1 MADWSKPTVASA
13 YVDYTAELVARDLS
27 LATQFD
33 SATINDSNIPTGTK
47 RWNSANNNWEKYA
60 SGTWTPLTS
69 VYNISISGSAGSAPW
84 IGISDKP
91 TTISGFG
98 ITNAYTKS
106 EVDSQVSLKANIAS
120 PTFTGTPAAP
130 TPNINENST
139 KLATTEFVKNQGYL
153 TVDSAHVGP
162 TTILN
167 ASSMRY
173 FWNSVILSD
182 GTLKEWGYN
191 GQGQLSEG
199 YLNTTSPQVKPTDA
213 IFHSSTIN
221 NEIISKVITGSSGS
235 FILTQSGKVYANG
248 SGGTS
253 GVFGIAGTAATGA
266 FQSLST
272 FETNNITITDVAY
285 SSSYL
290 SITGWGINYQRA
302 LFLASNG
309 SVYTTGLNTK
319 GNTTTEVNYSTPTYT
334 EGLPPVDRIYTGGEA
349 AMSGCFAWNS
359 NSTSLWSWGR
369 NYTGSLGHN
378 SGTAGNRVVQEI
390 TVFPSPVVKILSEGG
405 PTQVVDSS
413 TYACTTYALL
423 ANGEVWACGYN
434 AGGQIGDGTTTQ
446 SNVFKRCGTLTGI
459 TDIAT
464 SGGMY
469 ANVLALKGSTGEVWA
484 WGRVAK
490 RFTQGIDG
498 ILTTPTLLSGTYKFI
513 NGSSG
518 SFGTTCA
525 FFLISTDNSLKFLG
539 YNSGYCSGSIGVPVN
554 TWANGV
560 TVSQLPKLLDGEYPI
575 EATFPHLYYNSS
587 ASSTSYA
594 NGMLLTNKRRLFMVG
609 TNTNGELGVGTTLTK
624 RVWTEVKF

>member
-1 MADWSKPTVASA
+1 MADWSKPTVAST

-106 EVDSQVSLKANIAS
+106 EVDSQISLKANIAS
-120 PTFTGTPAAP
+120 PTFTGAPAAP

-182 GTLKEWGYN
+182 GTLKEWGN
-191 GQGQLSEG
+191 NSSNQLSDG
-199 YLNTTSPQVKPTDA
+199 GFNLTSPQTNPTDA
-213 IFHSSTIN
+213 IFSTASNIN
-221 NEIISKVITGSSGS
+221 DDRIVKLVAGSSGS
-235 FILTQSGKVYANG
+235 FILTEQGKVWANG
-248 SGGTS
+248 SSGIS
-253 GVFGIAGTAATGA
+253 GVFGNTTATGV
-266 FQSLST
+266 FTKFTS
-272 FETNNITITDVAY
+272 FETTNTTITDIAF

-290 SITGWGINYQRA
+290 SINTWGINYQHA
-302 LFLASNG
+302 LFLASDG
-309 SVYTTGLNTK
+309 SVYTTGYTTK
-319 GNTTTEVNYSTPTYT
+319 GNTTTGSYYSIPTYV
-334 EGLPPVDRIYTGGEA
+334 EGLPWVNRIYAGGEGVLT
-349 AMSGCFAWNS
+349 GCFAWNS
-359 NSTSLWSWGR
+359 NSNSLWSWGL
-369 NYTGSLGHN
+369 NYTGALGHN
-378 SGTAGNRVVQEI
+378 SGTNGFRIAQEI
-390 TVFPSPVVKILSEGG
+390 TVFPAPVVKILCEAG
-405 PTQVVDSS
+405 PIQLTNVAS
-413 TYACTTYALL
+413 YAATTYALL
-423 ANGEVWACGYN
+423 ANGEVWASGYN
-434 AGGQIGDGTTTQ
+434 GGGQIGDGTTTQ
-446 SNVFKRCGTLTGI
+446 TNVFKRCGNISGI

-469 ANVLALKGSTGEVWA
+469 ANILALNANTGEVYT
-484 WGRVAK
+484 WGHVAK

-498 ILTTPTLLSGTYKFI
+498 SLTTPTLISGAYKVI
-513 NGSSG
+513 SG
-518 SFGTTCA
+518 LTGTVGTTCA
-525 FFLISTDNSLKFLG
+525 FLLISTNNTVKFLG
-539 YNSGYCSGSIGVPVN
+539 YNAGYISGALGMAYN
-554 TWANGV
+554 TWSAGP
-560 TVSQLPKLLDGEYPI
+560 TDSQLPKLLEGEYPI
-575 EATFPHLYYNSS
+575 EVSFGYMHYNSAS
-587 ASSTSYA
+587 AASTYGNA
-594 NGMLLTNKRRLFMVG
+594 LLLTNRRRLFMVG
-609 TNTNGELGVGTTLTK
+609 TNTAGELGIGSTLTK